1 MFNPKLNAAGTTA
14 RQVSRDGNGRPR
26 NRNTASTTHQITA
39 ETTRRHQAITA
50 PEVPGHLITEK
61 LNAKQVT
68 APTMAT

>member
-1 MFNPKLNAAGTTA
+1 MDGLATA
-14 RQVSRDGNGRPR
+14 TR
-26 NRNTASTTHQITA
+26 STTHQITA